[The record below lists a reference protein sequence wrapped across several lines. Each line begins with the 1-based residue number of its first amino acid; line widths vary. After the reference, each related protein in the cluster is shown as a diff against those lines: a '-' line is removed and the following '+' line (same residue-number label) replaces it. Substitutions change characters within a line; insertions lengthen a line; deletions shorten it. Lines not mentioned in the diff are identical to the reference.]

1 MTSELSHIFP
11 QICERKELFVRVKSY
26 TMNRTI
32 KWTKRFECKKEKRIQ
47 IFISEKRRK
56 IRTKRRMPHRHLWG
70 ISCPFIVTQKTRFAG
85 KFIVTSLPNN
95 NKPRSRQSYT
105 NLHKL
110 VKSLFQSLSQISTT
124 NSHVSNSRLIIPTS
138 MERVRYIERET
149 FKFSW

>member
-32 KWTKRFECKKEKRIQ
+32 KWMKQLEWIIKKEKRIQ
-47 IFISEKRRK
+47 FFISEKRRK

-110 VKSLFQSLSQISTT
+110 AKSFFQSSLS
-124 NSHVSNSRLIIPTS
+124 NFHN
-138 MERVRYIERET
+138 
-149 FKFSW
+149 KFTRF